1 MSYVFHEFLLYQTY
15 FCCPNTSSSLFLV
28 LPLCHFLFCPN
39 VSFSSFPLWPSS
51 IFSLLSCL
59 YFFFLILSCRF
70 ITYIQVFAVLC
81 SSFAFSFCHCVP
93 VVFWC
98 PLLIL
103 FFISCLVISVLFNDF
118 GYYFNIIPYLYVY
131 SFGAPCVVWLL
142 FYVWCLFCVLNQ
154 QSVLMF
160 VGLLFLITLFSFI
173 LNRNVSTCCFSDFVT
188 LKFNMIYSGS
198 AQTSK

>member
-28 LPLCHFLFCPN
+28 LPLCHFIFCPN

-51 IFSLLSCL
+51 IFSFLSCL

-103 FFISCLVISVLFNDF
+103 FFISYLVISVLFNDF

-142 FYVWCLFCVLNQ
+142 FYVWCFESAKRPDVCWVVVPNH
-154 QSVLMF
+154 F
-160 VGLLFLITLFSFI
+160 VQCFI

>member
-51 IFSLLSCL
+51 IFS
-59 YFFFLILSCRF
+59 
-70 ITYIQVFAVLC
+70 
-81 SSFAFSFCHCVP
+81 FCHCVP

-103 FFISCLVISVLFNDF
+103 FFISYLVISVLFNDF

-142 FYVWCLFCVLNQ
+142 FYVWCFESAKRPDVCWVVVPNH
-154 QSVLMF
+154 F
-160 VGLLFLITLFSFI
+160 VQCFI